1 MWKGVW
7 YDSWKSNSAP
17 YTQAKRCK
25 EKQQQQN
32 TRKNPGWWPEQS
44 GKKKAVN
51 YAATEAGEQQIQK
64 GLCE

>member
-1 MWKGVW
+1 MTAERAIVRPTHRR
-7 YDSWKSNSAP
+7 SAARKSN
-17 YTQAKRCK
+17 KK
-25 EKQQQQN
+25 
-32 TRKNPGWWPEQS
+32 RKNPDWWPEQS